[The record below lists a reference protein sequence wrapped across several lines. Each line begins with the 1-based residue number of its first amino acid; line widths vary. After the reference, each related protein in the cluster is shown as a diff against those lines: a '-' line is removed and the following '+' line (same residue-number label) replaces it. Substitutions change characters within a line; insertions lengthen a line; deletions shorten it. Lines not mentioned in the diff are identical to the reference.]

1 MSAGGVVFQEVVIND
16 DDAVMMM
23 LQFLSD
29 NQVRLAE
36 VYVETEAVGESHS
49 HQYSYDDG
57 FAGGYEWGGSSS
69 NYQGGGYTRGYG
81 EGGHNRQT
89 VKLHYEL
96 GECSCQKYQNERI
109 PCSHA
114 MAVAKS
120 ITMNRNSLVSPYY
133 PEIGS
138 PVRIATSLRVI
149 VISPSGRWNVWVSGR
164 HRSAIAVSRSLS
176 ISIRKKWRN
185 IPKPVLAM

>member
-69 NYQGGGYTRGYG
+69 NYQGGGY
-81 EGGHNRQT
+81 
-89 VKLHYEL
+89 L
-96 GECSCQKYQNERI
+96 
-109 PCSHA
+109 
-114 MAVAKS
+114 
-120 ITMNRNSLVSPYY
+120 
-133 PEIGS
+133 
-138 PVRIATSLRVI
+138 
-149 VISPSGRWNVWVSGR
+149 WVSGR

-185 IPKPVLAM
+185 IPKPVLAI